1 MNNIS
6 KQTMNHNGMDITD
19 IMDTN
24 TQLFQY
30 IRVEELEQVGQ
41 EQIMLELISLIIIKK
56 GAQTMEV
63 DMVS

>member
-6 KQTMNHNGMDITD
+6 KQPMNHNGMDITD